1 MFKNP
6 ILKQKNKCLPMM
18 IFLRFKIKRDM
29 KKWIFSVVAIAVLG
43 IGAFFASQNQEKR
56 VLSEIQISN
65 IEALAQED
73 E

>member
-1 MFKNP
+1 
-6 ILKQKNKCLPMM
+6 M

-43 IGAFFASQNQEKR
+43 IGAFFASQNQEKL

-65 IEALAQED
+65 LEALAQED

>member
-1 MFKNP
+1 
-6 ILKQKNKCLPMM
+6 
-18 IFLRFKIKRDM
+18 M